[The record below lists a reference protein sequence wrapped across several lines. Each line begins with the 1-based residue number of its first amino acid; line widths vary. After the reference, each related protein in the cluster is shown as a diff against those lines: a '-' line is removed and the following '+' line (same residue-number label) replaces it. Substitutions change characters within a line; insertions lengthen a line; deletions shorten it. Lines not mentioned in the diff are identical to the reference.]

1 MLLRKDASMK
11 SLKTIGL
18 GRPALFMLTLL
29 LWLVPLGCGAFGG
42 HGGKNLTAPVTGL
55 TATASSG
62 QVALNW
68 NAYPGAQYYGVWRG
82 TTSTMPTSGGI
93 PYLPASVQNPPT
105 GTTFTDTTVT
115 NGTTYYYAVSADGN
129 WGVSN
134 FSNIVSATP

>member
-1 MLLRKDASMK
+1 MFSMK
-11 SLKTIGL
+11 ASDIATFEHGIGPMLVVLLAIGL
-18 GRPALFMLTLL
+18 S
-29 LWLVPLGCGAFGG
+29 GCGIFAG

-62 QVALNW
+62 QVTLNW
-68 NAYPGAQYYGVWRG
+68 TAYPGATSYNVWRS
-82 TTSTMPTSGGI
+82 TTPTTTI
-93 PYLPASVQNPPT
+93 PISNGVTYLPASVQNPPT

-115 NGTTYYYAVSADGN
+115 NSTTYYYAVNANGS